1 MSTVNNADMART
13 EPKLGGANA
22 WLVWVIATTFVVF
35 LFSIQT
41 GYAIVNSSMQASTG
55 VTVAQVGI
63 IAATY
68 TWVFAFCQFYGG
80 AILDQLGARRV
91 LPISVALVTAGT
103 FLFANASGFGM
114 LLLSQTVLAIGSC
127 TGFVGAGYVGGKWF
141 GMAKFGVMFGLVQ
154 VVAAATSSF
163 SQNLIGMALDV
174 VDWRALFNYVGFFGI
189 GLTAIAFLF
198 VRDPEP
204 VHPEAKSFGAFFVSV
219 TKALLSVAKNVQV
232 LVASAYGAATFGAML
247 ALGVIWAPKIVMA
260 HGIEAGTAYLATSML
275 WIGLAVGSAIVPSW
289 SERNHSRKLPNM
301 IGTAVQLASLAALLY
316 IPNLSGIAC
325 IALLFVFGFANASH
339 MLAFSGAADVVPVE
353 KIGTSA
359 AVANGSMFIFGGIL
373 MGMPGARFGEAA
385 EMGLEGIGAS
395 QFAMLPITVVL
406 VAALVLTVVMK
417 ETHPAKNKGAKE

>member
-1 MSTVNNADMART
+1 MSTVEEVKGAAAA
-13 EPKLGGANA
+13 PKTGGAFA

-41 GYAIVNSSMQASTG
+41 GYAIVNGSMQASTG

-68 TWVFAFCQFYGG
+68 TWVFALCQFYGG
-80 AILDQLGARRV
+80 AILDQLGARKV
-91 LPISVALVTAGT
+91 LPISVALVTAGV
-103 FLFANASGFGM
+103 FIFANATDFTTLM
-114 LLLSQTVLAIGSC
+114 ISQMVLAIGSC

-174 VDWRALFNYVGFFGI
+174 MDWRTLFNYVGFFGV
-189 GLTAIAFLF
+189 FLF
-198 VRDPEP
+198 VVSLIYIRDPEP
-204 VHPEAKSFGAFFVSV
+204 VKSEAKSVGSFLSAV
-219 TKALLSVAKNVQV
+219 TMKLIDVAKNFQV
-232 LVASAYGAATFGAML
+232 LVASAWGAATFGAML

-260 HGIEAGTAYLATSML
+260 HGVGEGQAFLATSML
-275 WIGLAVGSAIVPSW
+275 WIGLAVGSAIVPAW
-289 SERNHSRKLPNM
+289 SEKKHSRKLPN
-301 IGTAVQLASLAALLY
+301 ILGTAVQLAALAALLY
-316 IPNLSGIAC
+316 VDGLGATAC
-325 IALLFVFGFANASH
+325 IALMFIFGFANASH

-359 AVANGSMFIFGGIL
+359 AVVNGTMFIFGGIL
-373 MGMPGARFGEAA
+373 MGLPGARFGEAA
-385 EMGLEGIGAS
+385 ELGLEGVAAS

-406 VAALVLTVVMK
+406 AAALIVSIIMK
-417 ETHPAKNKGAKE
+417 ETHPEAKSNK